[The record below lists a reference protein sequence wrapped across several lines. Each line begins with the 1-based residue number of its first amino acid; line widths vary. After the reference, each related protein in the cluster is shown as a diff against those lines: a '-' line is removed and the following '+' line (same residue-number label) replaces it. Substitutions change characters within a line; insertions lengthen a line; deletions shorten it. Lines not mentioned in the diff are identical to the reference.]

1 MADTLPVNGGSRPV
15 PDPTELT
22 DRAIAKEAQARVD
35 AHESLQQVIESQ
47 FAIRDERL
55 RAIDIATTIHRNSAS
70 HEGVVGLIRE
80 HVTSLELL
88 VNSKLDVMDQALRDR
103 DVLAQRESALN
114 ALALAAA
121 FNASKEAVAA
131 ALTAQKEAAQRQ
143 DEANQKAIDKSEAA
157 TAERILKLEQLFAAG
172 IATVGGKVEDVK
184 DRVGRIESVAVGG
197 IAQRTEGRASNTATY
212 ALIGVIAT
220 VLGIVVTISTIVA
233 ALKP

>member
-1 MADTLPVNGGSRPV
+1 MTTTENGDMADTSGSRPV

-22 DRAIAKEAQARVD
+22 DKAIAKEAQARVD
-35 AHESLQQVIESQ
+35 AHLSLQQVIESQ

-70 HEGVVGLIRE
+70 HEGVEAQIRE
-80 HVTSLELL
+80 HVMSLELL

-121 FNASKEAVAA
+121 FAASKEAVAA

-172 IATVGGKVEDVK
+172 IANVGGKVEDVK
-184 DRVGRIESVAVGG
+184 DRVGRIESVATGVINQQTTGRNNLTDVRAWIAAG
-197 IAQRTEGRASNTATY
+197 IAAAGF
-212 ALIGVIAT
+212 LILLADR
-220 VLGIVVTISTIVA
+220 
-233 ALKP
+233 LK